1 MQDFLLVA
9 AFMPWWRIHVAKI
22 AILTEQCGRIRPPD
36 PRSARSS
43 EPCDFRRVSFSFPR
57 LWPSLAVQR
66 AQDRVARLSFAIR
79 LDQLPARQP
88 KRIILLPNR
97 LLGTTT
103 FLTL

>member
-1 MQDFLLVA
+1 M
-9 AFMPWWRIHVAKI
+9 
-22 AILTEQCGRIRPPD
+22 
-36 PRSARSS
+36 
-43 EPCDFRRVSFSFPR
+43 VSFSFPR

-66 AQDRVARLSFAIR
+66 AQDRVAGLDRREHLARNRVGRLSFAIR

-88 KRIILLPNR
+88 KRIILLQNR